1 MVHRLRLL
9 FTLAFFL
16 FLVACNK
23 PGKEQMDS
31 KLMTMSKRDK
41 LSLISEIGEADDV
54 NRANEIAVFL
64 NDHDLEVL
72 SSACFNLGYLGAR
85 EYISS
90 LASFLHHEDDGVANM
105 CLSGLALIVD
115 EREEYL
121 LGDIYNRLDSTN
133 SLLVKLSSIEAIGAI
148 GSVKSV
154 EKLSRTFETDER
166 NAVRTEI
173 VIALGKIKS
182 ASALPLLESYLK
194 EVKMMNKSAPNMGGV
209 RGTESHSTVIIVA
222 LENSIDAIKSV
233 EN

>member
-1 MVHRLRLL
+1 
-9 FTLAFFL
+9 
-16 FLVACNK
+16 
-23 PGKEQMDS
+23 MDS

-41 LSLISEIGEADDV
+41 LSLISEIGEAGDA
-54 NRANEIAVFL
+54 NRANEIAAFL

-90 LASFLHHEDDGVANM
+90 LASFLSHDDDDGVANM

-154 EKLSRTFETDER
+154 EKISRIFETDER
-166 NAVRTEI
+166 NAVRIEI

-182 ASALPLLESYLK
+182 TSALSLLESYLK
-194 EVKMMNKSAPNMGGV
+194 EVKMMDKNIPNRGGV
-209 RGTESHSTVIIVA
+209 RGGDPHPTVIIIA

-233 EN
+233 EK